1 MTKITFIA
9 SDGSRKDIE
18 ARDGDSVMSTAVSHG
33 VRGIVGDCG
42 GAMACATCHV
52 VVAAE
57 WAERV
62 GGRSSNEEDMLEFA
76 ASEMQPTSR
85 LSCQIKV
92 APELDGLVLH
102 IPDAQI

>member
-9 SDGSRKDIE
+9 ADGSRKDIN
-18 ARDGDSVMSTAVSHG
+18 ARDGESVMSAAVSNG

-52 VVAAE
+52 VVAPD
-57 WAERV
+57 WAAQV
-62 GGRSSNEEDMLEFA
+62 GGRSANEEDMLDFA

-85 LSCQIKV
+85 LSCQIRISP
-92 APELDGLVLH
+92 ALDGLTLH